1 MKRSGNMFN
10 NYFPD
15 RVDGN
20 ALLHHAVTM
29 ADGNG
34 MVFFGLVVDRYAERG
49 SDGVHPAVTLA
60 DRVFF
65 LVEAAKSGFAGF
77 HDLPGDLRQTVFFG
91 QGQHGQFD
99 GSQPGRESQ

>member
-1 MKRSGNMFN
+1 MKRSGNMFI

-20 ALLHHAVTM
+20 ALLQHAVTM
-29 ADGNG
+29 TDGYG
-34 MVFFGLVVDRYAERG
+34 TVFFGLVVDRYAEGG

-65 LVEAAKSGFAGF
+65 LVKAAKMRLARV
-77 HDLPGDLRQTVFFG
+77 HDLPGDFGQTVFFG
-91 QGQHGQFD
+91 EGQDGQLD
-99 GSQPGRESQ
+99 RGQSGRES